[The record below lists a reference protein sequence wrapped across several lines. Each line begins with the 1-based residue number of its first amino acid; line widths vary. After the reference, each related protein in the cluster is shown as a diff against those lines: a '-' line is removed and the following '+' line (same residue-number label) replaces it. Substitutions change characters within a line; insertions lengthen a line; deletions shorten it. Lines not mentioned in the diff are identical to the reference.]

1 MRNRR
6 GGINVVNIL
15 TAMLLA
21 LTLLC
26 CVLFA
31 VFAVRPQLLPG
42 PLADLVLRPTA
53 TSAVAQLP
61 TLAAQVS
68 VPTVTDTPEG
78 PDQSGLLPTFTPVG
92 NQLETEDIAVGTLRP
107 TLTPSLTPFLP
118 SRTPIPTDT
127 PTPTNTPD
135 ATPTN
140 TPPPTNTR
148 SQFQWTKSIDSP
160 RFAEQRFY
168 DVGCSWIGFAG
179 QVFNLTGQPASGSFR
194 VHVWDDRPNGVNIRA
209 VVGDAPIYGQS
220 AWEQFVGSE
229 PFVWTFFLQL
239 ERADG
244 SPASQVYQV
253 TTRASCRENLIYFD
267 FTQNY

>member
-6 GGINVVNIL
+6 GGINAINIL
-15 TAMLLA
+15 TAMLVA
-21 LTLLC
+21 VTLLT

-31 VFAVRPQLLPG
+31 VFAVQPQLLPG
-42 PLADLVLRPTA
+42 PLADLLERPTA
-53 TSAVAQLP
+53 EAVVVQLP
-61 TLAAQVS
+61 TRAAQVG

-78 PDQSGLLPTFTPVG
+78 PDRTGLLPTFTPVG
-92 NQLETEDIAVGTLRP
+92 GVPETDEVTVGTLRP

-135 ATPTN
+135 ATATN
-140 TPPPTNTR
+140 TPLPTNTR
-148 SQFQWTKSIDSP
+148 SQFQWTKTTDSP

-179 QVFNLTGQPASGSFR
+179 QVFNLAGQPASGSYR
-194 VHVWDDRPNGVNIRA
+194 VHVWDDRPNGVDIRA
-209 VVGDAPIYGQS
+209 VVGDAPIYGQT
-220 AWEQFVGSE
+220 AWEQFVGDE

-239 ERADG
+239 ERVDG

-267 FTQNY
+267 FIQNY